1 MITAAPAA
9 CSRMAPLAGVRVGRI
24 LENHL
29 TTMSAEASMAKPCF
43 AALILAITVVI
54 SGSGCGGGGECCDP
68 IVEDPTVSKTSG
80 DEQAGRVGQV
90 LPEPL
95 QVTVTTDGAATT
107 GVTVNWS
114 TAAAG
119 GALSPTSTA
128 TDANGVASSNWTLGT
143 TSGAQTA
150 TVTISGAP
158 GSTVTFNAAADAGEA
173 AVLGEA
179 DGNEQTGEINTPL
192 AEPVRARVSDEFGN
206 AVPEVAVNWTAT
218 GATLSV
224 PTVPSD
230 ASGISAVAVTLGGAA
245 GPITIIATSEGLEGS
260 PVTFTATATVP
271 AAIPTT
277 AAVTVRD
284 NNFLSVRNMTTNAA
298 VDTVAV
304 GGSVTWTWAAST
316 GASHS
321 VTSTGSPSFT
331 SRGTV
336 TPPPVP
342 DPYTVN
348 FPTAGTY
355 NYYCT
360 VHGAPAT
367 GMRGR
372 IVVR

>member
-1 MITAAPAA
+1 MPK
-9 CSRMAPLAGVRVGRI
+9 S
-24 LENHL
+24 
-29 TTMSAEASMAKPCF
+29 CF
-43 AALILAITVVI
+43 AVLMATTLVV
-54 SGSGCGGGGECCDP
+54 GCGGSEPTPADEISVVIFSGEGQ
-68 IVEDPTVSKTSG
+68 EGS
-80 DEQAGRVGQV
+80 VG
-90 LPEPL
+90 EPL
-95 QVTVTTDGAATT
+95 PDPLTVAVSMNGAPVPGVSVT
-107 GVTVNWS
+107 WS
-114 TAAAG
+114 TSAAG
-119 GALSPTSTA
+119 GSLIPTSVI

-143 TSGAQTA
+143 TAGPQTA
-150 TVTISGAP
+150 TATVSGAT
-158 GSTVTFNAAADAGEA
+158 GSPATFSANAVAGAAAALEDAG
-173 AVLGEA
+173 
-179 DGNEQTGEINTPL
+179 GNGQTGEINTEL
-192 AEPVRARVSDEFGN
+192 AGPVQARVTDEFGN
-206 AVPEVAVNWTAT
+206 AVPDVPVNWTAT
-218 GATLSV
+218 AATLSA

-230 ASGISAVAVTLGGAA
+230 ANGISAVAVTLGGTA
-245 GPITIIATSEGLEGS
+245 GPITIIAASEGLEGS
-260 PVTFTATATVP
+260 PVTFTAAATEP
-271 AAIPTT
+271 APIPTT

-321 VTSTGSPSFT
+321 VTSTGLPSFT

-342 DPYTVN
+342 EPYTVN

-360 VHGAPAT
+360 VHGAPTT